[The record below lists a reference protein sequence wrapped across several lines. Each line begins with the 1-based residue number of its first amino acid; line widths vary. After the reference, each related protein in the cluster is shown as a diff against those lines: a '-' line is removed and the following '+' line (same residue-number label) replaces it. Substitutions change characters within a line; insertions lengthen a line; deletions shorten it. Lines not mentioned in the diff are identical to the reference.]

1 MKRILCLMM
10 VILLMGAF
18 VACKDE
24 TDGGVDFADCTL
36 KGAKL
41 TLDAD
46 ATAVLSALGEYRAFG
61 ETGSCYG
68 DGKDRVYEYTSFK
81 LKTYTSGDAEYI
93 LAVEIFNDAD
103 ESVATPE
110 GIRIGSD
117 SDAVIAAYGAASEAS
132 DSKLVYLR
140 ADGKVKL
147 QFLLRDG
154 SVTNIQYLKAD
165 AN

>member
-1 MKRILCLMM
+1 MKKILCLLMA
-10 VILLMGAF
+10 ILLLGAF
-18 VACKDE
+18 VACDE
-24 TDGGVDFADCTL
+24 GEEGINFADL
-36 KGAKL
+36 SIQGARL

-46 ATAVLSALGEYRAFG
+46 ATSALAALGEYRAFA

-81 LKTYTSGDAEYI
+81 LKTYTNGDKEYI

-103 ESVATPE
+103 ESVKTPE
-110 GIRIGSD
+110 GVRIGSTGD
-117 SDAVIAAYGAASEAS
+117 NVKAAYGEASESS
-132 DSKLVYLR
+132 DSRIVYLR

-154 SVTNIQYLKAD
+154 AVTNIQYLKAD
-165 AN
+165 AS

>member
-18 VACKDE
+18 AACKDE
-24 TDGGVDFADCTL
+24 TEEGLAFADLSVKGVTL
-36 KGAKL
+36 A
-41 TLDAD
+41 LDAD
-46 ATAVLSALGEYRAFG
+46 ATAVLSALGDYRAFA

-81 LKTYTSGDAEYI
+81 LKTYTSGDAEHI

-103 ESVATPE
+103 ESIATPE
-110 GIRIGSD
+110 GIRVGSLR
-117 SDAVIAAYGAASEAS
+117 DAVIAAYGAASEAS

-154 SVTNIQYLKAD
+154 AVTNIQYLKAD